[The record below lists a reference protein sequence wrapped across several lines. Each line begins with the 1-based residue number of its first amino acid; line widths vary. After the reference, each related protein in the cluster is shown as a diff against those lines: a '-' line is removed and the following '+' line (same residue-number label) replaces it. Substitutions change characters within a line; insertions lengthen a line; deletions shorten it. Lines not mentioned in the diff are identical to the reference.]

1 MAGSFQ
7 DKDGDGKVAWYPD
20 PAMPNEKPPRGQD
33 PAKVEKTE
41 TDAPQS
47 GSTQPTGTPVFQE
60 VLPSLPNSSLSSPGE
75 TKAEIAE
82 AFSSMFGDNVPK
94 EIASAYYKEL
104 NALQASRNTKP
115 VTRGGIDYITQGV
128 SPQERKDIL
137 NKYLNQ
143 YATVKITAAANGD
156 AKALAGLQRGTFG
169 VAYTTLKNA
178 YSDNGI
184 SYNLKSIAQLAS
196 ESAINPD
203 RLKSNINLINIQAK
217 TLFPAL
223 SEKIDAGYT
232 VKQLLNPYIQARA
245 NILEEDPDMVDVKTL
260 AGVAKDPKNLMGLY
274 DYEISLRKDPKWR
287 FTKNAQDTLSNVASG
302 IAKTFGLLG

>member
-1 MAGSFQ
+1 MAGSYQ
-7 DKDGDGKVAWYPD
+7 DKDGDKKVAWYAD

-33 PAKVEKTE
+33 PSKVETAE
-41 TDAPQS
+41 SDAPPTTSGQQ
-47 GSTQPTGTPVFQE
+47 GSTGGFQE
-60 VLPSLPNSSLSSPGE
+60 VPINLPNSSLSSQGE
-75 TKAEIAE
+75 TKAEITE

-94 EIASAYYKEL
+94 AIAAAYYREL

-115 VTRGGIDYITQGV
+115 VTKGGIDYITQGV

-137 NKYLNQ
+137 NRYLSE
-143 YATVKITAAANGD
+143 YATAKIKAAVNGD
-156 AKALAGLQRGTFG
+156 AKAIAGLQRGTFG
-169 VAYTTLKNA
+169 VAYTTLRNA

-184 SYNLKSIAQLAS
+184 SYNLKSLAQTAT

-203 RLKSNINLINIQAK
+203 RLKSNINLINLQAA

-223 SEKIDAGYT
+223 SEKINAGYS

-245 NILEEDPDMVDVKTL
+245 NILEEDPDMVDIKQL

-274 DYEISLRKDPKWR
+274 DYEISLRQDPKWR
-287 FTKNAQDTLSNVASG
+287 FTKNAQDTLSNVAAG

>member
-1 MAGSFQ
+1 MSYQ
-7 DKDGDGKVAWYPD
+7 DKDGDGKVAWYP
-20 PAMPNEKPPRGQD
+20 EFEGQKPPRGQD
-33 PAKVEKTE
+33 PSKVEKTDTDKPQESSAGATSSGGMVFVE
-41 TDAPQS
+41 T
-47 GSTQPTGTPVFQE
+47 G
-60 VLPSLPNSSLSSPGE
+60 PSLPNASLSSPGE

-82 AFSSMFGDNVPK
+82 AFSSMFGANVPK
-94 EIASAYYKEL
+94 EIAGAYYKEL
-104 NALQASRNTKP
+104 NALQASRTTKP
-115 VTRGGIDYITQGV
+115 VTKGGIDYVTQGV
-128 SPQERKDIL
+128 SPQERKNIL

-143 YATVKITAAANGD
+143 YATNKINAAANGD

-196 ESAINPD
+196 ESAMNPD

-245 NILEEDPDMVDVKTL
+245 NILEEDPDMVDIKGL
-260 AGVAKDPKNLMGLY
+260 SEVAKDPKNLMGLY

-287 FTKNAQDTLSNVASG
+287 FTKNAQDTLSNVANT
-302 IAKTFGLLG
+302 IAKTFGLVG